1 MTANRPKRRIGVA
14 SAFTPTTST
23 PGALAFAVFAAL
35 LFACSLATFLYKY
48 FAAFGWPVPVDEP
61 VWPNVSA
68 NIALFTIFALHHSA
82 LARSGAK
89 RVVERVLT
97 PALERPFYVFC
108 ASVLFLAVC
117 LLWRPVPGELYR
129 LEGAGALPGY
139 IVQLTGIVLTARG
152 SSALGAADL
161 AGLRLVREAHG
172 TRTPAA
178 TLETSGL
185 YGFVRHPLYFS
196 WMLVVFGAPHMTM
209 TRFVFAAVSTGYLAA
224 AIPLEERGLIR
235 TFGDDYRRYRQQVK
249 WRMIPGIY

>member
-1 MTANRPKRRIGVA
+1 MTANRPKRRIDVA
-14 SAFTPTTST
+14 SAFRQKGIPRS
-23 PGALAFAVFAAL
+23 GLAFAAFAAL

-48 FAAFGWPVPVDEP
+48 FAAFGWPVPADEP

-68 NIALFTIFALHHSA
+68 NIALFTIFALHHSV
-82 LARSGAK
+82 LARSGPK
-89 RVVERVLT
+89 QLVERVLT

-129 LEGAGALPGY
+129 LEGAASLPGY

-152 SSALGAADL
+152 ASAIGAADL
-161 AGLRLVREAHG
+161 AGLRLVREADG
-172 TRTPAA
+172 ETPAA

-185 YGFVRHPLYFS
+185 YGLVRHPLYFS

-235 TFGDDYRRYRQQVK
+235 TFGDDYRRYRQQVR